1 MMKLRAEL
9 ANVTVKNDVKV
20 CRGFCKGSFF
30 PRLGEYR
37 TRNVEKAK
45 QPPSASVAFEAFGCR
60 CLVFL
65 VLAPACA
72 ALRFWVAALNIIEA
86 HSHTLSKQFLD
97 GSNFTEWNDKISD

>member
-1 MMKLRAEL
+1 MMKPRAEL

-45 QPPSASVAFEAFGCR
+45 QPPSASAAFEAFGCR

-72 ALRFWVAALNIIEA
+72 ALRFGLLLSALSRLNHILFPE
-86 HSHTLSKQFLD
+86 HPSGRL
-97 GSNFTEWNDKISD
+97 